1 MNKQK
6 LLTIFFVS
14 LGMMVWA
21 QPKKAPPIF
30 KKTSSGLEY
39 KLFPHGGTV
48 KPVPGDVV
56 KAIIVYT
63 NAKDSVIYD
72 SRKSRPDNIF
82 ELLAPTFKG
91 GLEEGMMM
99 MSIGD
104 SAVFRVSADSV
115 FLKTFQKPLP
125 PYLKKGSKLIFKV
138 KLQAVQP
145 KETID
150 HRTPEEIQKDNE
162 KRKETEPKLIEE
174 FISLNNITA
183 APTPSGLYYIEREVG
198 KGNAVTSKSI
208 VKIIYSCTT
217 LDGTA
222 IDTQSNPIEIDMSLG
237 KITKGMEEGLLL
249 MSEGTKATLIIPS
262 VLAFGSRK
270 INKIQPYTTLIYD
283 LEVVEVK

>member
-1 MNKQK
+1 M
-6 LLTIFFVS
+6 
-14 LGMMVWA
+14 
-21 QPKKAPPIF
+21 
-30 KKTSSGLEY
+30 
-39 KLFPHGGTV
+39 
-48 KPVPGDVV
+48 
-56 KAIIVYT
+56 
-63 NAKDSVIYD
+63 
-72 SRKSRPDNIF
+72 
-82 ELLAPTFKG
+82 
-91 GLEEGMMM
+91 
-99 MSIGD
+99 
-104 SAVFRVSADSV
+104 
-115 FLKTFQKPLP
+115 P

-174 FISLNNITA
+174 FITLNNITA